1 MPANTD
7 PIYTLTPNVGTARIT
22 AVQAATARS
31 DGGGTIATD
40 IFKTF
45 TAGSNGSFVREMRVK
60 AAATTATTTNATSI
74 RVYFST
80 VGSGAT
86 TSADT
91 KLIGEFAIPAV
102 SAANTTTP
110 SPDFI
115 FPLNV
120 AIPTG
125 SFILVGSGVTIVA
138 NTEWQTTCFGG
149 DY

>member
-7 PIYTLTPNVGTARIT
+7 PIYTLTPNVGMARIT

-31 DGGGTIATD
+31 DGGGTVGTD
-40 IFKTF
+40 IFNVF
-45 TAGSNGSFVREMRVK
+45 TAGANGSFIKEIRVK
-60 AAATTATTTNATSI
+60 AAASTVTTTNATSI
-74 RVYFST
+74 RVYYST

-91 KLIGEFAIPAV
+91 KLISEFAIPAV
-102 SAANTTTP
+102 SAANTTAP

-115 FPLNV
+115 IPLNV

-125 SFILVGSGVTIVA
+125 SFIHAGSGVTIAA
-138 NTEWQTTCFGG
+138 NTEWQATAFGG